1 MTTPEYR
8 AKACA
13 VIMNVDPDALVFT
26 GTDGEDRDLWST
38 EIDVCRFVFAAHT
51 GADTDVDV
59 IVNLAPVLIQE
70 QIDAG
75 APTAPELAVILAD
88 LAIKTGLS
96 EQDAHDVAA
105 RFFLQSI
112 DSTE

>member
-13 VIMNVDPDALVFT
+13 VIENVDPDLLSYT
-26 GTDGEDRDLWST
+26 GTDAQGRDHWSV
-38 EIDVCRFVFAAHT
+38 EIEVCRIDFAAHT
-51 GADTDVDV
+51 GGDTDVDV
-59 IVNLAPVLIQE
+59 ILDLAGVLIQE
-70 QIDAG
+70 QIDLG

-88 LAIKTGLS
+88 LAVKTGLS

-112 DSTE
+112 DSTG